1 MKRSTLYTA
10 AAVFCLAAALL
21 IPSARLDAQAKIA
34 WMNSAAILDKL
45 PEAQDAQRQID
56 NLVAEWQSELA
67 KMQNNWKK
75 KYEEYDKKK
84 LILTDQL
91 RAESEKELSDLDKK
105 IADYRDKKF
114 GQNGELF
121 NKQNELMKPV
131 QNKIFKVVQDIAK
144 EDDYDYVFDKSA
156 DVILMYSKDKYDL
169 TAKVLERMLSFGK

>member
-1 MKRSTLYTA
+1 MRTYILI
-10 AAVFCLAAALL
+10 AVALALCPATFSL
-21 IPSARLDAQAKIA
+21 AQQKIA
-34 WMNSAAILDKL
+34 WVNSAAIMEKL

-56 NLVAEWQSELA
+56 NLVADWQGELA
-67 KMQNNWKK
+67 KMQNEWQR

-91 RAESEKELSDLDKK
+91 RAQTEKELQDLDKK
-105 IADYRDKKF
+105 VADYRTKKF

-144 EDDYDYVFDKSA
+144 EDDYDYIFDKSA
-156 DVILMYSKDKYDL
+156 DIILMYSKDKFDL
-169 TAKVLERMLSFGK
+169 TSKVLERLSTFGK